1 LVDSEVYAVTVCV
14 LIHRGNSFLLVVRSP
29 GVAYAPNMIGMIGGH
44 VDVTDPGG
52 DVLEATARREV
63 AEEVGLDL
71 SGVPLTYLE
80 SEFFITDGGERQITV
95 TFAARAS
102 SADEP
107 YVNAP
112 DELAEVGWWTLND
125 LEADPR
131 CPPWLPALIRRCAV
145 SLSKGTGA
153 SAASGHTH

>member
-44 VDVTDPGG
+44 VDVTDPAR

-80 SEFFITDGGERQITV
+80 SEFFLTNGGERQITV
-95 TFAARAS
+95 TFSAPAPAS
-102 SADEP
+102 DEP

-112 DELAEVGWWTLND
+112 DELVEVGWWTLND

-131 CPPWLPALIRRCAV
+131 CPPWLPALVRRAALV
-145 SLSKGTGA
+145 S
-153 SAASGHTH
+153 

>member
-14 LIHRGNSFLLVVRSP
+14 LIHRGTSFLLVVRSP
-29 GVAYAPNMIGMIGGH
+29 AVAYAPNMIGMIGGH
-44 VDVTDPGG
+44 VDVADPEG
-52 DVLEATARREV
+52 DVLERTARREV

-80 SEFFITDGGERQITV
+80 SEFFLTNGGERQITV
-95 TFAARAS
+95 TF
-102 SADEP
+102 SAPAPAGDEP

-112 DELAEVGWWTLND
+112 DQLVEVGWWTLND

-131 CPPWLPALIRRCAV
+131 CPPWLPARIRRAA
-145 SLSKGTGA
+145 LA
-153 SAASGHTH
+153 S

>member
-1 LVDSEVYAVTVCV
+1 LIDSGFYAVTVCV
-14 LIHRGNSFLLVVRSP
+14 LIHRGNSWLLVVRAP

-44 VDVTDPGG
+44 VDVTDPQGS
-52 DVLEATARREV
+52 VLEVTARREV

-71 SGVPLTYLE
+71 SQVPLTYLE
-80 SEFFITDGGERQITV
+80 SEFFITHSGERQITV
-95 TFAARAS
+95 TFLAPAPAG
-102 SADEP
+102 DEP

-131 CPPWLPALIRRCAV
+131 CPPWLPDLLRRAE
-145 SLSKGTGA
+145 A
-153 SAASGHTH
+153 ARSAQDS

>member
-14 LIHRGNSFLLVVRSP
+14 LIHRGNRLLLVVRAP
-29 GVAYAPNMIGMIGGH
+29 GVEYAPNMIGMIGGH
-44 VDVTDPGG
+44 VDVADPEG
-52 DVLEATARREV
+52 DVLEKTARREV

-80 SEFFITDGGERQITV
+80 SEFFIPNGGERQITV
-95 TFAARAS
+95 TF
-102 SADEP
+102 SAPAPAGDEP
-107 YVNAP
+107 CVNAP

-131 CPPWLPALIRRCAV
+131 CPPWLPALIRRAA
-145 SLSKGTGA
+145 LA
-153 SAASGHTH
+153 S